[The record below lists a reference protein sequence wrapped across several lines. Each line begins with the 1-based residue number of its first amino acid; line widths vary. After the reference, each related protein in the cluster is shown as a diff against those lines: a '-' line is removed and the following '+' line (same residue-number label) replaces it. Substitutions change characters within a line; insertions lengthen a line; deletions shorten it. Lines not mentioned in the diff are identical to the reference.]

1 MLHRQNARNM
11 SAMSRR
17 RKGEREGGMGV
28 GRGMEGGSDGMTLS
42 VLRLPTSY
50 WISRNGRK
58 GRQGKPMKQK

>member
-28 GRGMEGGSDGMTLS
+28 LRGMEGGSDGRTHS
-42 VLRLPTSY
+42 VLRMSA
-50 WISRNGRK
+50 
-58 GRQGKPMKQK
+58 